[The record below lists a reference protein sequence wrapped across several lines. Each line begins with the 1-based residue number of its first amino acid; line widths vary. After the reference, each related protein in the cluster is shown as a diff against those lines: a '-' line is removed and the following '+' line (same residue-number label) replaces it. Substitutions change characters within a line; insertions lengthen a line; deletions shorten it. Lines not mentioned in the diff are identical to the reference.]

1 MIFHSD
7 ILLIKSNVLLD
18 SDDYF
23 QCFLLQIVLEEP
35 FLNVIIV
42 SALILLLLCLI
53 ILFAVGERALFSLSL
68 EEKGEING
76 EENVNS
82 RFVEQLI
89 EKPIQTR
96 LMITVVQTIHYVV
109 LVMLL
114 FYSLH
119 TFFKSEFYF
128 SSYLL
133 LTIALIVVL
142 LICNTVIPVN
152 VVKNKALKNAKM
164 VAPFLKIADWCLCP
178 FIKLINHPVRT
189 AKRKNISGDIENISK
204 ENLEEKDMLREIIHF
219 YNKTTEEIMVPR
231 VDMKVIDV
239 KWDFNEVLDIVMQ
252 TGFSRIPVCG
262 ESEDDIKGILYVKD
276 LLHSIRESAHFE
288 WQALIRPAYFI
299 PEIKKIDDLLEEF
312 RSNKIHIAIVVDEF
326 GCTCGLV
333 TMEDIIEE
341 IVGEISD
348 EYDADKRH
356 FFILPNGD
364 YIFEGKIQLVDFF
377 RETDIDP
384 VAFGKLTD
392 EVDTLAGLLL
402 EIKGT
407 LPCRREVIDYHNYR
421 FQILEADERRVLKIK
436 FSKIKQPVEE
446 DLL

>member
-1 MIFHSD
+1 MISHSD
-7 ILLIKSNVLLD
+7 ILLIKSNFLLD

-23 QCFLLQIVLEEP
+23 QCLLLQIVLEEP
-35 FLNVIIV
+35 FFNVIIV
-42 SALILLLLCLI
+42 SALILLLLFLI

-68 EEKGEING
+68 EEIAEIKV

-89 EKPIQTR
+89 EKPILTR
-96 LMITVVQTIHYVV
+96 LMITTVQMIHYVTV
-109 LVMLL
+109 VILVV
-114 FYSLH
+114 YSLH
-119 TFFKSEFYF
+119 VFFISEFYF
-128 SSYLL
+128 SLYLL
-133 LTIALIVVL
+133 LAIALIVVL
-142 LICNTVIPVN
+142 FICNTIIPIN
-152 VVKNKALKNAKM
+152 IVKNRTLKCAKA
-164 VAPFLKIADWCLCP
+164 VAPFLKIADWCLRP
-178 FIKLINHPVRT
+178 LIKFINPVRVS
-189 AKRKNISGDIENISK
+189 KRKNIPGDIEDISK
-204 ENLEEKDMLREIIHF
+204 ENVEEKDMLREIIHF

-231 VDMKVIDV
+231 VDMKVIDA
-239 KWDFNEVLDIVMQ
+239 KCDFNEVLDIVMQ

-276 LLHSIRESAHFE
+276 LLHSLRESAHFE

-348 EYDADKRH
+348 EFDADKRH

-364 YIFEGKIQLVDFF
+364 YIFEGKIQLIDFF
-377 RETDIDP
+377 RETDIAP
-384 VAFGKLTD
+384 AEFGKLTD

-421 FQILEADERRVLKIK
+421 FRILEADERRVLKIK